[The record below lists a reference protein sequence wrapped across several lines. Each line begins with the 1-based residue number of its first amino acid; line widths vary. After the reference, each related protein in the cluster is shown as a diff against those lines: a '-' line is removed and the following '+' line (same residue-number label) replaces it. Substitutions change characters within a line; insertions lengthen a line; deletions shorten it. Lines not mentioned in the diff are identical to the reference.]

1 MTTGS
6 ERLAPARGI
15 RYKYTENISFSC
27 GLSKVIKLR
36 EHELRWAEST
46 AHEMSLR
53 AELCTLKDE
62 HATAVGDAAIFK
74 KRCEALQ
81 RENTELGER

>member
-1 MTTGS
+1 M
-6 ERLAPARGI
+6 
-15 RYKYTENISFSC
+15 
-27 GLSKVIKLR
+27 KLR

-53 AELCTLKDE
+53 AETCALKDD
-62 HATAVGDAAIFK
+62 HASAVGDVAIYK

-81 RENTELGER
+81 KENSELAER